1 MRRTLLLASPLVL
14 AAAAGLFFFWPHPAP
29 GGPQD
34 KPAAEP
40 PSARAAALPITQVV
54 LFSSGV
60 GYFQR
65 EGPVEGTQRVDLSFP
80 ATDVNDLLKSLV
92 VRDLDGG
99 HVTAVSYDSN
109 APVERTLQSFAL
121 NLQGN
126 PPLAGLL
133 NQARGEKVEVALLPN
148 AAQPG
153 VLTGSVIGV
162 EKQRQPAGKDGVV
175 EVDVLNLWC
184 ADGLRAL
191 KLAEVQRVRF
201 LNPLLEGELKKA
213 LEALAQSHDAQKKAV
228 SLTCAGE
235 GRRNVRVGYVVET
248 PVWKTS
254 YRLVLAREK
263 EGKPYLQGWAVVENP
278 SDEDW
283 RDVRMALVSGRPV
296 SFRMDLYTP
305 LFVPRPLVEP
315 ELFASLRPPEYS
327 GRMDVDRL
335 ADTRRTRDREEA
347 LPLQAGAQ
355 ARQGKAGG
363 VGGKFGLKTDAKGK
377 ERPTAGEDLSRDDGV
392 PVQKEAVSALGDL
405 TNTDVGGSVVSVAS
419 AAKLGGF
426 FRYAINHPVTLPRQ
440 KSALLPIAGADVEG
454 ARVSVYNERTHARFP
469 LLGLRFKNTSG
480 LHLMQG
486 PVTVF
491 EGSSYAGDG
500 RLPDLQPGEERLV
513 AFAVDLGTEV
523 SAVPAS
529 DNGRLTQVKAVKGI
543 LHTTTK
549 LRETRTYTVAN
560 RNTEDRTVLI
570 EHPRRHGFNLVD
582 DQKPVET
589 AADVYRFEVKVPAG
603 KTETKAVT
611 EEQVIS
617 QLVQLAGLGDDQV
630 RFFQSATAASPAV
643 NKALQKALELRGAV
657 QRTQQEVQ
665 ELERQ
670 LKAITDDQARLRANL
685 KEMPPTAAAYKR
697 YLEKFDQQE
706 TQIEKLQ
713 DDAKKLQATQHQQQK
728 ALDDYLANLTAE

>member
-1 MRRTLLLASPLVL
+1 MRRAILWTLTAG
-14 AAAAGLFFFWPHPAP
+14 AAASAAFVLLRPPAAP

-34 KPAAEP
+34 KPNGAEP

-126 PPLAGLL
+126 PPLAALL

-153 VLTGSVIGV
+153 ILTGSVVGV

-175 EVDVLNLWC
+175 EADVLNLWC

-201 LNPLLEGELKKA
+201 LNPILEGELRKA
-213 LEALAQSHDAQKKAV
+213 LEALAQSHDAQKRAV
-228 SLTCAGE
+228 SLTCAGQ
-235 GRRNVRVGYVVET
+235 GRRNVRVGYVVES

-263 EGKPYLQGWAVVENP
+263 DEKPYLQGWAVVENP

-315 ELFASLRPPEYS
+315 ELFASLRPPSYNGALAS
-327 GRMDVDRL
+327 TPAATAPPPPAPAGRPML
-335 ADTRRTRDREEA
+335 AR
-347 LPLQAGAQ
+347 QAGA
-355 ARQGKAGG
+355 AGG
-363 VGGKFGLKTDAKGK
+363 KGGG
-377 ERPTAGEDLSRDDGV
+377 AGAYG
-392 PVQKEAVSALGDL
+392 AVSRGEAGDMPMDRMEKKLEAERLGELDQRMDL
-405 TNTDVGGSVVSVAS
+405 ARGVVSAAS
-419 AAKLGGF
+419 AAKLGDF
-426 FRYAINHPVTLPRQ
+426 FRYAIDHPVTLPRQ

-469 LLGLRFKNTSG
+469 LLGLKFKNTSG

-491 EGSSYAGDG
+491 EGSSYAGDA
-500 RLPDLQPGEERLV
+500 RLPDLQPNEERLV

-523 SAVPAS
+523 NAVPAS
-529 DNGRLTQVKAVKGI
+529 DNGRLTQLKAVKGI
-543 LHTTTK
+543 LQATTK
-549 LRETRTYTVAN
+549 LRETKTYTVAN
-560 RNTEDRTVLI
+560 RNTDDRTVLI
-570 EHPRRHGFNLVD
+570 EHPRRHEFTLVG
-582 DQKPVET
+582 DQKPAET

-603 KTETKAVT
+603 KTETRAVT
-611 EEQVIS
+611 EERVILS
-617 QLVQLAGLGDDQV
+617 QLQLASVGDDQI
-630 RFFQSATAASPAV
+630 RFFQSAPVISPAL
-643 NKALQKALELRGAV
+643 KQALQKAMELRWAV
-657 QRTQQEVQ
+657 QRTQSEAT

-670 LKAITDDQARLRANL
+670 LKTITDDQTRLRANL
-685 KEMPPTAAAYKR
+685 REMPPTAAAYKR

-706 TQIEKLQ
+706 TQIERLQ
-713 DDAKKLQATQHQQQK
+713 EDVKKLQGTQHQQQK

>member
-1 MRRTLLLASPLVL
+1 MRRKWLLAPAAG
-14 AAAAGLFFFWPHPAP
+14 AAALSAALVATHARPPA
-29 GGPQD
+29 GPQD
-34 KPAAEP
+34 RPDGAGPPA
-40 PSARAAALPITQVV
+40 ARAAALPVTQVV

-65 EGPVEGTQRVDLSFP
+65 EGAVEGTQRVDLSFP
-80 ATDVNDLLKSLV
+80 ASDVNDLLKSLV

-153 VLTGSVIGV
+153 VLTGSVVGV
-162 EKQRQPAGKDGVV
+162 EKQRLPAGKEGVV

-213 LEALAQSHDAQKKAV
+213 LEALAQSHDAQKRAV

-235 GRRNVRVGYVVET
+235 GRRNVRVGYVVES

-327 GRMDVDRL
+327 GNMDKGRAANLPAAEPEAPRL
-335 ADTRRTRDREEA
+335 RDGR
-347 LPLQAGAQ
+347 G
-355 ARQGKAGG
+355 
-363 VGGKFGLKTDAKGK
+363 DAKK
-377 ERPTAGEDLSRDDGV
+377 D
-392 PVQKEAVSALGDL
+392 EAEGGGRHALGIRARELAKSAEAAERKAYTETL
-405 TNTDVGGSVVSVAS
+405 TRELDTDMGLGRSVVSAAS
-419 AAKLGGF
+419 AAKLGDF
-426 FRYAINHPVTLPRQ
+426 FRYAIDHPVTLPRQ

-491 EGSSYAGDG
+491 EGSSYAGDA
-500 RLPDLQPGEERLV
+500 RLPDLQPNEERLV

-523 SAVPAS
+523 NAVPAS

-549 LRETRTYTVAN
+549 LRETKTYTIAN

-570 EHPRRHGFNLVD
+570 EHPRRNEFTLVG
-582 DQKPVET
+582 DQRPAET

-603 KTETKAVT
+603 KTETRAVA
-611 EEQVIS
+611 EERVIAS
-617 QLVQLAGLGDDQV
+617 QVQLTSVGDDGI
-630 RFFQSATAASPAV
+630 RYFQGSTAISPAL
-643 NKALQKALELRGAV
+643 KQALERALELRWAV
-657 QRTQQEVQ
+657 QKTQREAA

-670 LKAITDDQARLRANL
+670 LKTITDDQARLRANL

-713 DDAKKLQATQHQQQK
+713 EDVKKLQGTQHQQQK